1 MNPAPA
7 TRVDSKTRALLLQ
20 QAHFQGNQRHFLR
33 INAPAATIREIVT
46 AKPVTNG
53 LLTINRNNNCD
64 HYSKM
69 PFCSHANHC
78 SNANSGIIPIYMDLT
93 TERPLLPCN

>member
-1 MNPAPA
+1 LTAKPVPYSC
-7 TRVDSKTRALLLQ
+7 SK
-20 QAHFQGNQRHFLR
+20 HIFKEISIISLR
-33 INAPAATIREIVT
+33 INAPAATSREIFA
-46 AKPVTNG
+46 AKPATNG
-53 LLTINRNNNCD
+53 LLTIKRNNNCD